1 MTGRPKNRKNTKPQH
16 MWSKEEIEYLT
27 QITPGKYRKEILKL
41 MNEKFE
47 YQFSLTQIAAAIK
60 RYGLTTG
67 LSGQF
72 GTGAKPW
79 NKGTK
84 GLTSANIT
92 SFKKGH
98 TPINYKPVGSERIN
112 VEGYIE
118 VKVADPRKWRL
129 KHRVIWEQHHGEIP
143 KGHAIIFADGD
154 KSNLDIDN
162 LLLVSRKQLLF
173 MNRNNL
179 ITENKDF
186 TKVGVNIAN
195 VMIKLSEI
203 DNKSK
208 N

>member
-27 QITPGKYRKEILKL
+27 RITPGKYRKDILKL

-47 YQFSLTQIAAAIK
+47 YQFSLTQITSAIK
-60 RYGLTTG
+60 RYGLNTG
-67 LSGQF
+67 FSGQF
-72 GTGAKPW
+72 EAGVNPW

-98 TPINYKPVGSERIN
+98 TPTNYKAIGSERIN
-112 VEGYIE
+112 IEGYIE
-118 VKVADPRKWRL
+118 VKVADPSRWRL
-129 KHRVIWEQHHGEIP
+129 KHRVIWEQHNGEIP

-173 MNRNNL
+173 MNKNNL
-179 ITENKDF
+179 ISENKDF

-203 DNKSK
+203 ESGNKK
-208 N
+208 

>member
-1 MTGRPKNRKNTKPQH
+1 MKGRPKNRKNTKPQH
-16 MWSKEEIEYLT
+16 MWSKEEIGYLT
-27 QITPGKYRKEILKL
+27 QITPGRYRKEILEL
-41 MNEKFE
+41 MNDKFE
-47 YQFSLTQIAAAIK
+47 YQFNLSQVAAAIK
-60 RYGLTTG
+60 RYGLNTG

-72 GTGAKPW
+72 RTGEKPW

-84 GLTSANIT
+84 GLTGANIT

-112 VEGYIE
+112 IEGYIE
-118 VKVADPRKWRL
+118 VKVADPNKWRL
-129 KHRVIWEQHHGEIP
+129 KHRFIWEQNNGEIP
-143 KGHAIIFADGD
+143 KGYAVIFADGD

-179 ITENKDF
+179 ISENKEF

-203 DNKSK
+203 ESK
-208 N
+208 NKK